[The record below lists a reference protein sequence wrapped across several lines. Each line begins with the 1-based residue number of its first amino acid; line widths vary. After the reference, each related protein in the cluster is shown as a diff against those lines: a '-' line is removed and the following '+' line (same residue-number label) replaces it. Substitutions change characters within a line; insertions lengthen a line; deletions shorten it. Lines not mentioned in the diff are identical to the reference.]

1 MSPKGSFYVKSDG
14 GYIYFLLYLKYT
26 MSEYTDDE
34 PKECQIC
41 GEMIEADEYN
51 IEFRICL
58 SCFHHEYGEEEE
70 EEEVMDQFF
79 LNDFEIIQ
87 KEADSRQESDDGDPK
102 LQRKEAERIIKCH
115 INYNF
120 RPQNVEKFFEVIH
133 DKKQL
138 EEEVLE
144 FANTWD
150 IQEDRNKQL
159 RKCKTDTAYKQLLM
173 RYAWSDYLLNKLI
186 EECYFDISYF

>member
-1 MSPKGSFYVKSDG
+1 MA
-14 GYIYFLLYLKYT
+14 
-26 MSEYTDDE
+26 EYTDDE
-34 PKECQIC
+34 IETYECHICESRFEEDLFDMNYGLCKECY
-41 GEMIEADEYN
+41 DKN
-51 IEFRICL
+51 IAEEIDYY
-58 SCFHHEYGEEEE
+58 HYKEQEEEDDE
-70 EEEVMDQFF
+70 EDLIDQFF

-102 LQRKEAERIIKCH
+102 LPRKEAERIIKCH

-138 EEEVLE
+138 EEDVLE
-144 FANTWD
+144 FADNWN

-159 RKCKTDTAYKQLLM
+159 RKCKTDTLYKQQLM

>member
-1 MSPKGSFYVKSDG
+1 MD
-14 GYIYFLLYLKYT
+14 
-26 MSEYTDDE
+26 EYTNNGF
-34 PKECQIC
+34 KECVTCECQRC
-41 GEMIEADEYN
+41 ESRFEEDLFDMN
-51 IEFRICL
+51 
-58 SCFHHEYGEEEE
+58 YGLCKECYYENKAEEIDYYHYQDTLKEE
-70 EEEVMDQFF
+70 DEEVLDQFF
-79 LNDFEIIQ
+79 LNDFEIIE

-133 DKKQL
+133 DEEQL
-138 EEEVLE
+138 EEDVLE
-144 FANTWD
+144 FAENWS
-150 IQEDRNKQL
+150 IEGDRKKEL
-159 RKCKTDTAYKQLLM
+159 RKCKTDTLYKQKLM